1 MSRITSSVAI
11 LIAVLSVIS
20 VMAKTRPTESE
31 RVELWK
37 KNNKW
42 PPAWQDETDGAIFS
56 GLTN

>member
-1 MSRITSSVAI
+1 MSRSAVAI

-37 KNNKW
+37 KNNQW
-42 PPAWQDETDGAIFS
+42 PPTWQAETDGEAFK
-56 GLTN
+56 